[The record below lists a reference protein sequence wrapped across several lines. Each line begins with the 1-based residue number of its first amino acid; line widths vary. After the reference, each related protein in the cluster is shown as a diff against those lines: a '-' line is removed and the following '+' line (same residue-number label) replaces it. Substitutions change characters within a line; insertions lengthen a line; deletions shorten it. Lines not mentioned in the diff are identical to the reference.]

1 MSWLLFSDE
10 SGHDHQNTPLEVR
23 GGIAIRSNKIWDFVQ
38 AYENAE
44 NECFGVKLS
53 DYKIEVKGSKLLK
66 HNKFKWANQE
76 RVLNENERQN
86 GVKRFL
92 SKKSDTLYRPSRRD
106 FTAYGQA
113 SLMMVDRIFDL
124 HDKYEAKIFASCIPR
139 DVKQPKNFQ
148 FLDFLRKDHVFL
160 QERFFWFLEAQ
171 KEPGLFIMD
180 QTEVNDDKRYIKRL
194 HNYYTKTRNGKK
206 RAKWIVPS
214 PIFVDSA
221 LSPCIQAADICL
233 YCINWG
239 FRREEW
245 NFRGNSREDIHN
257 RYAGRCGKIQF
268 SGDMLHED
276 GPKKGFG
283 IIFVPNPYIASSRE
297 R

>member
-1 MSWLLFSDE
+1 M
-10 SGHDHQNTPLEVR
+10 
-23 GGIAIRSNKIWDFVQ
+23 
-38 AYENAE
+38 
-44 NECFGVKLS
+44 
-53 DYKIEVKGSKLLK
+53 K

-124 HDKYEAKIFASCIPR
+124 LDKYEAKIFASCIPR

-206 RAKWIVPS
+206 KS
-214 PIFVDSA
+214 KMDSS
-221 LSPCIQAADICL
+221 LTNICRFSSFSL
-233 YCINWG
+233 YSG
-239 FRREEW
+239 
-245 NFRGNSREDIHN
+245 SR
-257 RYAGRCGKIQF
+257 YMPLLYKLG
-268 SGDMLHED
+268 
-276 GPKKGFG
+276 
-283 IIFVPNPYIASSRE
+283 V
-297 R
+297 